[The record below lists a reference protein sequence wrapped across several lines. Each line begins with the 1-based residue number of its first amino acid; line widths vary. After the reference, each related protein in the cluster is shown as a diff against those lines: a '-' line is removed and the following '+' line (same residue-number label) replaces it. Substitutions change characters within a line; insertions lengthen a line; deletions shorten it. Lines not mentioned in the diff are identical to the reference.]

1 MLLSFSKILL
11 SFNKILLSFNKILL
25 GFSEILLSFLVAGLL
40 NIDELWNKHSSQGL
54 KHLVIF
60 LILLYYK

>member
-1 MLLSFSKILL
+1 MLLRFSKILL
-11 SFNKILLSFNKILL
+11 SFNK
-25 GFSEILLSFLVAGLL
+25 ILLSFLVAGLL